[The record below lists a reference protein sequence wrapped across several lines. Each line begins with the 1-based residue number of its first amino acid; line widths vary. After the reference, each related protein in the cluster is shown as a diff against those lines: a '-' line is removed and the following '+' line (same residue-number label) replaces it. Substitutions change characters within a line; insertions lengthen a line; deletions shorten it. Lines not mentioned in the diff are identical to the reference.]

1 MSHQF
6 VLVPSLGQLRK
17 IQHVFVFLLH
27 RQPFSREVIRMARTV
42 HIFVIALLLFSASEA
57 QRSKGKSKSKF
68 KALLPAFEPTKPE
81 TNNVA
86 EKPSAVS
93 SVSSNN
99 VGKTTLAEPVS
110 PAKKTILP
118 EAASQKKQMEP
129 TVPAEPIILPSN
141 KEIPSPSNK
150 DRHSLKKNVKAS
162 PYSLFHSEKPKEKT
176 SKSQIQE
183 LQLPEQ
189 NQKIGSQEPSL
200 KPSQS
205 SPKRLNA
212 NFFAFA
218 PPTTTTPAPTTPKP
232 VAPVQHTLFSF
243 LRGQKPSSQAQK
255 VLPFPVPS
263 MPPYP
268 GLPNNNPQLNNV
280 YRMIA
285 TWLVSHAMNGGNK
298 AVPGNSRQ
306 SAPSTNRAPPPARPR
321 QNQQRPRNQRRNPL
335 TPPPAKHA
343 VRNSKTNNAGPPK
356 KETKEERA
364 LRKMREKAYREYMDE
379 VYDIDV
385 PDNAFANG
393 IPPYNQGPPF
403 GFPW

>member
-1 MSHQF
+1 
-6 VLVPSLGQLRK
+6 
-17 IQHVFVFLLH
+17 
-27 RQPFSREVIRMARTV
+27 MARTV
-42 HIFVIALLLFSASEA
+42 HIFVIALLLCSASEA

-86 EKPSAVS
+86 EKPS
-93 SVSSNN
+93 SSNN
-99 VGKTTLAEPVS
+99 VGKTTPAEPVS
-110 PAKKTILP
+110 PAKETILP
-118 EAASQKKQMEP
+118 EAAGQKKQIEP
-129 TVPAEPIILPSN
+129 TVPAEQIILPSN
-141 KEIPSPSNK
+141 KEFPPISNQE
-150 DRHSLKKNVKAS
+150 RHALKKNVKAS

-183 LQLPEQ
+183 LQLPPQ
-189 NQKIGSQEPSL
+189 NKKIDIQEPSL
-200 KPSQS
+200 KPNQF
-205 SPKRLNA
+205 SPGRLNA

-218 PPTTTTPAPTTPKP
+218 PPTTTPAPTTPKP
-232 VAPVQHTLFSF
+232 VAPVQPVQQTLFSF
-243 LRGQKPSSQAQK
+243 LHGQNPSSQAQK

-268 GLPNNNPQLNNV
+268 GLPNNNPHLNNV

-285 TWLVSHAMNGGNK
+285 TLLVSHAMNGGNTG
-298 AVPGNSRQ
+298 APGNPPQ
-306 SAPSTNRAPPPARPR
+306 SAPTTKRVPPPARPR

-335 TPPPAKHA
+335 TPPPAKQA
-343 VRNSKTNNAGPPK
+343 VRNSKINNAGPPK
-356 KETKEERA
+356 KETKEEMA

-385 PDNAFANG
+385 PENAFANG